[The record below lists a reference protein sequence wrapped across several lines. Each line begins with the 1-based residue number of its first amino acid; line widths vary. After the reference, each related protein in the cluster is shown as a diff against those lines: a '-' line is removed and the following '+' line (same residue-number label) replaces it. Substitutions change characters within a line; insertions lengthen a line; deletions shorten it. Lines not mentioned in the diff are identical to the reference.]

1 MKLKKTRMNNREIYA
16 LDYLKCETFEDFTK
30 LNPIEVSLVHNIGEL
45 TKSSIVYSVTLEVLG
60 DKWFKI
66 LAREILERAKDMY

>member
-30 LNPIEVSLVHNIGEL
+30 LNPIEVSLVPNVGEL

>member
-30 LNPIEVSLVHNIGEL
+30 LNPIEVSLVPNIGEL

>member
-16 LDYLKCETFEDFTK
+16 LDYLKCETFEDFTE
-30 LNPIEVSLVHNIGEL
+30 LNPIEVSLVPNVGEL
-45 TKSSIVYSVTLEVLG
+45 TKSSIIYSVTLEVLG

-66 LAREILERAKDMY
+66 LAREILERAKDIY

>member
-16 LDYLKCETFEDFTK
+16 LDYLKCETFEDFIK
-30 LNPIEVSLVHNIGEL
+30 LNPIEVYFIPNVGEL

-66 LAREILERAKDMY
+66 LAREILERAKDIY